1 MSDPP
6 LSQKKQSRRS
16 VPVWRS
22 QWNCIGFYLSSL
34 TLGTNMS
41 SPIQVGQAPYLT
53 KSDCLD
59 AAAQSVFTKAG
70 NVQAITWCGPVRL
83 EGALSSGPPAVIRS
97 APAAPK

>member
-1 MSDPP
+1 ME
-6 LSQKKQSRRS
+6 LHW
-16 VPVWRS
+16 VLFVV
-22 QWNCIGFYLSSL
+22 F
-34 TLGTNMS
+34 TLGANIS
-41 SPIQVGQAPYLT
+41 SPIQVGQTVYLT
-53 KSDCLD
+53 KNDCLD